1 MRVIYHTLA
10 TNGKKVQYTTNQ
22 PSAST
27 DYLAADN
34 TWKAMTG
41 GGGGVPTT
49 RTLTI
54 NGTAQDLSADRTWNV
69 GDMLKS
75 VYDTD
80 VDGVVDSAERIQ
92 IVVRNSTGST
102 LTKGQIV
109 YLSGATGNR
118 PNALLAKADAEAT
131 SSKTIGMVIADIPN
145 NSDGSISVNGTLH
158 DLDTSA
164 FTAGDSL
171 WLSATT
177 AGGMVANTPPAEPNH
192 AVFIGF
198 VARVHPTQGR
208 VVLAIQNGYELDELH
223 GVQITSVANG
233 QVLTYNSTSNLWVNQ
248 SIPATT
254 STQLWNFQLA
264 NTIALSATTWIGVG
278 LTGGTNES
286 TATVIMPFACT
297 LSDMYTMHYN
307 TTQPATGSQVFTVR
321 KNGVDTALAI
331 TISAGSVPT
340 TTPYSNTTN
349 SVTFA
354 AGDKLSIRRTNNA
367 VAIGGAVNGLSFK
380 LTI

>member
-1 MRVIYHTLA
+1 MA
-10 TNGKKVQYTTNQ
+10 KKVQYTTNT
-22 PSAST
+22 PSSST

-34 TWKAMTG
+34 TWKPMTG

-69 GDMLKS
+69 GDMLIS

-158 DLDTSA
+158 DLNTSA
-164 FTAGDSL
+164 FTAGDML

-198 VARVHPTQGR
+198 VARSHPTQGR

-233 QVLTYNSTSNLWVNQ
+233 QVLTYNSTSSLWENQ
-248 SIPATT
+248 SIPATSSASQFFIVGAAT
-254 STQLWNFQLA
+254 GLNAGLTRYGNIAGSTAESQVRLPLA
-264 NTIALSATTWIGVG
+264 SACTISHLYVRTTATMNALASLSVTLFKNGSSTALTLTIAG
-278 LTGGTNES
+278 
-286 TATVIMPFACT
+286 
-297 LSDMYTMHYN
+297 
-307 TTQPATGSQVFTVR
+307 
-321 KNGVDTALAI
+321 
-331 TISAGSVPT
+331 GSVAAT
-340 TTPYSNTTN
+340 YSNTAN
-349 SVTFA
+349 SVSFA
-354 AGDKLSIRRTNNA
+354 AGDGWTLGFVNA
-367 VAIGGAVNGLSFK
+367 GT
-380 LTI
+380 LTSAATSGQSVKITI